1 MAEGGSRPVL
11 VFAWGNPSR
20 GDDALGPA
28 LLERL
33 QAEGEALSHVE
44 FLTDYQ
50 LQIEHAVDLEG
61 RDLVL
66 FVDADLGAEAPFEL
80 RRVEPEA
87 EIGYTTHAMSPGA
100 LLAVYRRIEG
110 EPPPAYELGIRG
122 YAFEL
127 GTPLSPGAE
136 RNLEAAL
143 ARIRQ
148 LLTTPENGTD
158 LFSSAQPAE
167 KRRLNGK

>member
-33 QAEGEALSHVE
+33 EAEGDALPHVE
-44 FLTDYQ
+44 FLTDFQ

-66 FVDADLGAEAPFEL
+66 FVDADLGAEPPFEL

-87 EIGYTTHAMSPGA
+87 DIGYTTHAMSPGA

-110 EPPPAYELGIRG
+110 EPPPAFVLAIRG

-127 GTPLSPGAE
+127 GTPLSPDAE
-136 RNLEAAL
+136 GNLEAAVT
-143 ARIRQ
+143 RMRR
-148 LLTTPENGTD
+148 LLTTAEKGTD
-158 LFSSAQPAE
+158 LFS
-167 KRRLNGK
+167 